1 MSRHRDDS
9 LRLRP
14 ARAVGFVASLAL
26 TLLAVVGAAGMIP
39 TPSVADTGR
48 PQQQPPAESAARPS
62 LQPVTGLADRLRGL
76 APAEK
81 APDRTHHHRTHQEA
95 DDGAGP
101 PVDQGAVKRA
111 DQQAPPPAHSGSGRR
126 VVFDVSA
133 QHVWLVR
140 GAGSV
145 LDSYPVSGS
154 TTNNLKPGRY
164 AVYSRSAHATSY
176 DYASTMRWMV
186 RFTEGARA
194 AIGFHSIPRDLSG
207 EPVQTVGQLGTPQSH
222 GCIRQRPRD
231 AKTLWDFAP
240 LGTRVVVVR

>member
-14 ARAVGFVASLAL
+14 ARAVGFAVSLAL
-26 TLLAVVGAAGMIP
+26 TLLAVVGAAGMLP

-48 PQQQPPAESAARPS
+48 PQQPSPSHSAAQPS
-62 LQPVTGLADRLRGL
+62 LQPVTGVADRLHRL
-76 APAEK
+76 APAAEK
-81 APDRTHHHRTHQEA
+81 APDRTH
-95 DDGAGP
+95 DGA
-101 PVDQGAVKRA
+101 DH
-111 DQQAPPPAHSGSGRR
+111 QAPAPARSGSGRR
-126 VVFDVSA
+126 VVFDMSA
-133 QHVWLVR
+133 QQVWLVR
-140 GAGSV
+140 DSGSV
-145 LDSYPVSGS
+145 LDTYPVSGS

-186 RFTEGARA
+186 RFTEGKRA

-207 EPVQTVGQLGTPQSH
+207 EPLQTIGQLGTPQSH

-240 LGTRVVVVR
+240 ISTRVVVVR